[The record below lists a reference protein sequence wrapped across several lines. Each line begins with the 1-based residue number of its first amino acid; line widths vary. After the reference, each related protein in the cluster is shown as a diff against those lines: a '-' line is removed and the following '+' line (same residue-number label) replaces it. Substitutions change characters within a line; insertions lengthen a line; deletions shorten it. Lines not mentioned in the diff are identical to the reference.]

1 MKLIRIF
8 CLLLSGAFLLT
19 SCTSEEQTLKTTT
32 RFRQRKKASAFP
44 KLKDYSLQL
53 TLLSS
58 RREFYAGEERTKMI
72 FALKNTGL
80 KPILIREWHTI
91 EAANINLYYRPG
103 SPSDKTTEA
112 LPWKFSPGVPEGT
125 PNLDNRSA
133 LILNPG
139 NNQAMIQVHARF
151 LKDLKTPGP
160 RKKPYSLKA
169 ALNLKSVSVE
179 SEPIEIF
186 IK

>member
-1 MKLIRIF
+1 MKFLRCVF
-8 CLLLSGAFLLT
+8 PTFLLVCFFC
-19 SCTSEEQTLKTTT
+19 SCTSEEQTRKTTT
-32 RFRQRKKASAFP
+32 RFRQRKKAGSFP
-44 KLKDYSLQL
+44 KLQDYSLQL
-53 TLLSS
+53 SLISS
-58 RREFYAGEERTKMI
+58 RREFYAGEEGAKMI

-80 KPILIREWHTI
+80 KPVVIREWHTI
-91 EAANINLYYRPG
+91 EAANVNLYYRPG
-103 SPSDKTTEA
+103 APTDKSTAA

-139 NNQAMIQVHARF
+139 NNQAMIQVQARF
-151 LKDLKTPGP
+151 LKDLKTPGS

-169 ALNLKSVSVE
+169 ALNLRSVTVE
-179 SEPIEIF
+179 SEPIEIY